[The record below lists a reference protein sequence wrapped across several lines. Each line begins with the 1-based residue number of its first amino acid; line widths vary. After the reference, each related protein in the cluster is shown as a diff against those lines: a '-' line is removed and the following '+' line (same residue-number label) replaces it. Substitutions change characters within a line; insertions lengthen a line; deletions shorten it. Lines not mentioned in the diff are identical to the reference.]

1 MSVASAISE
10 QSVAARLERLPVSPW
25 HIKMRIIFGIATF
38 FDAFDSLSV
47 AFVVPAI
54 AAAWKVTPQ
63 QIGALFSIG
72 FAGQAIGAVFFGWLA
87 ERFGRVTTARL
98 TITLYAVMS
107 FVCAAAADYDQ
118 LFWYRFVQGL
128 GLGGQVPIAAAYI
141 TEIARS
147 DHRGRFVLLYELVFP
162 IGILFAGFAG
172 AWIVPRFG
180 WQWLFVVGG
189 LPALLAVVLQKVVPK
204 SPRWL
209 ASKNRLEEADQV
221 LKRIEAIVSKNG
233 AKPLGALPE
242 VVAQPAK
249 APTRWVELFENRYRS
264 RTIVVWVLWATSFLV
279 GNGLIVWIPTLYRN
293 VYQLSLRESL
303 NLSLFANFAG
313 LLGSLTFALAI
324 DWTGRKLL
332 FTVAFFLAALSLL
345 ALGILGVP
353 QLTTFVVLTCIATF
367 WMFGVNLAL
376 YLYTA
381 EIYPT
386 RMRALGTSWATFW
399 LRSASI
405 VGPIVVGWVLPLYGT
420 AGVFLF
426 YTVVSTVG
434 GIVCWLGA
442 IELKG
447 RVLEEISP

>member
-1 MSVASAISE
+1 MSVTAAISE

-25 HIKMRIIFGIATF
+25 HIKMRVIFGVATF

-54 AAAWKVTPQ
+54 ATAWKVTPQ

-87 ERFGRVTTARL
+87 ERLGRVTTARL
-98 TITLYAVMS
+98 TIALYAVMS
-107 FVCAAAADYDQ
+107 FVCATAADYDQ

-180 WQWLFVVGG
+180 WQWLFIVGG
-189 LPALLAVVLQKVVPK
+189 LPALLAAVLQKVVPE

-209 ASKNRLEEADQV
+209 ASKRRLEEADHV
-221 LKRIEAIVSKNG
+221 LQRIEAIVSKNG
-233 AKPLGALPE
+233 ARPLGALPE
-242 VVAQPAK
+242 IAAQPAK
-249 APTRWVELFENRYRS
+249 AATRWVELFEHRYRS
-264 RTIVVWVLWATSFLV
+264 RTFVVWVLWATSFLV
-279 GNGLIVWIPTLYRN
+279 GNGLIVWIPTLYRT
-293 VYQLSLRESL
+293 VYQLSLQYSL
-303 NLSLFANFAG
+303 NLSLFANIAG

-324 DWTGRKLL
+324 DWTGRKLI
-332 FTVAFFLAALSLL
+332 FTVAFFLSALALL
-345 ALGILGVP
+345 ALGMLGVP

-367 WMFGVNLAL
+367 WMFGINLAL

-405 VGPIVVGWVLPLYGT
+405 VGPIVVGWLLPLYGI

-426 YTVVSTVG
+426 YTVVSIVG

-442 IELKG
+442 IESKG
-447 RVLEEISP
+447 RVLEELSP